1 MLWSTTF
8 PSPLRRLHSHLHM
21 LELAMLSSHNP
32 RRELQCA
39 LAVRDHD
46 QRAIAAKFGERF
58 VDQPLAF
65 DVDLAGRLVE
75 NQDFGVAEESTGQGN
90 TLALPAADTLAVGTH
105 NRVVAVGE
113 R

>member
-1 MLWSTTF
+1 MLLSTTF
-8 PSPLRRLHSHLHM
+8 PPPSRRLHSHLHV
-21 LELAMLSSHNP
+21 LELAMLDTHNP
-32 RRELQCA
+32 RRELQRT
-39 LAVRDHD
+39 LAVRDHN
-46 QRAIAAKFGERF
+46 QRAIAAKLGERF

-90 TLALPAADTLAVGTH
+90 TLALPAANTLAVGAH
-105 NRVVAVGE
+105 NRVVAIRE